1 MAARVLLMGLMGA
14 GKTAVGH
21 AVADQ
26 AGWTYLDN
34 DELVVRATGE
44 TAKQI
49 LAYQGEAAL
58 RAAESAALRAAI
70 ALQPP
75 VVAGVAGGC
84 VLIPAD
90 RGMLAEQ
97 TSVVW
102 LRASHALLAERLASD
117 TDRPWLAGDPAAAIE
132 RMAADREAG
141 YAEVADL
148 VVDVDDRT
156 PGQIAGEILATF
168 G

>member
-1 MAARVLLMGLMGA
+1 MPVRLLLMGLMGA
-14 GKTAVGH
+14 GKTTVGQ
-21 AVADQ
+21 AVAEQ

-34 DELVVRATGE
+34 DELVERATGE

-49 LAYQGEAAL
+49 LAEQGEPAL

-70 ALQPP
+70 ALDPP
-75 VVAGVAGGC
+75 VVAGVAGGA

-90 RGMLAEQ
+90 RMILAAQ
-97 TSVVW
+97 RSVVW

-132 RMAADREAG
+132 RMAADREVG

-148 VVDVDDRT
+148 VVDVDGRT
-156 PGQIAGEILATF
+156 PQQIAEEILATF
-168 G
+168 R